1 MNKAAAAASC
11 VHIDVLFEQK
21 YDLFDN
27 FDEENQKDL
36 VDKELTETKSG
47 TNNEFQ
53 GLERFFDKINDFYN
67 PLAVLKD
74 RALKQL
80 NCPVCIDCFNEPIVD
95 GDKENDSMMMPRLV
109 FLDIR

>member
-1 MNKAAAAASC
+1 MNKAAAC

-27 FDEENQKDL
+27 IEEENQKNQM
-36 VDKELTETKSG
+36 DKELTETKIR
-47 TNNEFQ
+47 TDNEFQ

-67 PLAVLKD
+67 PLVVLKD

-80 NCPVCIDCFNEPIVD
+80 NCPVCIDCFNEPIV
-95 GDKENDSMMMPRLV
+95 GGNKENDSMMPRLLFV
-109 FLDIR
+109 DIH